1 MWNEIDVTDEPLYDF
16 DPNSTYIQNPTFFQG
31 LSKEPGKIEPLKS
44 LRVMGKFGDSVT
56 TDHISPAGAI
66 GKDTPA
72 GKYLLDHDVAIRNFN
87 SYGPVAVT
95 TKLWYVVHLPIFVSK
110 PTCSRY

>member
-31 LSKEPGKIEPLKS
+31 LSKEPGTIEPLKD

-56 TDHISPAGAI
+56 TDHILQQV
-66 GKDTPA
+66 
-72 GKYLLDHDVAIRNFN
+72 LLVKIHQQVNI
-87 SYGPVAVT
+87 Y
-95 TKLWYVVHLPIFVSK
+95 
-110 PTCSRY
+110 

>member
-44 LRVMGKFGDSVT
+44 LRVMGKFDSVT

-87 SYGPVAVT
+87 SYGSVAVT

>member
-1 MWNEIDVTDEPLYDF
+1 MWNEIDVTDAPLYDF
-16 DPNSTYIQNPTFFQG
+16 DPNSTYIQNPSFFQG
-31 LSKEPGKIEPLKS
+31 LSKEPGTIEPLKD

-72 GKYLLDHDVAIRNFN
+72 GKYLLDVMYLLETLTLTVLDV
-87 SYGPVAVT
+87 VT
-95 TKLWYVVHLPIFVSK
+95 MK
-110 PTCSRY
+110 